1 MPPLGNVWNIGAFS
15 GILWHLLTNFRDSE
29 KEFSAHTSVF
39 HWNYSSALCRGMVG
53 GIPSRKIDNSM
64 QQCSA
69 LAWYR
74 PIQILRMGKSLA
86 AHGLGWH
93 SRHYQCGDYDKAWT
107 EAGRVLFTVVPVWN
121 KTLSTTLIL
130 FTFLLVLEKK
140 TKEISCFIQIYC
152 HVIVGADHGQSRQ
165 SILTH
170 WRSQECV
177 QSSEGAGWCLYSYPS
192 LHLISLTHTHLRLP
206 PFTEGEGCKAQLATG
221 WLMTYQCNQ
230 CH

>member
-1 MPPLGNVWNIGAFS
+1 MADLRFGEGGGFWVRVSACQRHALLGGSGACPPGKCLKYRCVFLHSRA
-15 GILWHLLTNFRDSE
+15 NFRDSE

-39 HWNYSSALCRGMVG
+39 HWNYSSALCWGMVR
-53 GIPSRKIDNSM
+53 GIPSRKINNSM

-74 PIQILRMGKSLA
+74 AIQILRMGKSLA
-86 AHGLGWH
+86 ARGLGWH

-140 TKEISCFIQIYC
+140 KLWSAPLAR
-152 HVIVGADHGQSRQ
+152 GG
-165 SILTH
+165 
-170 WRSQECV
+170 
-177 QSSEGAGWCLYSYPS
+177 
-192 LHLISLTHTHLRLP
+192 
-206 PFTEGEGCKAQLATG
+206 FTRPL
-221 WLMTYQCNQ
+221 
-230 CH
+230 